1 MEVMRLNSTCLGE
14 HTRTR
19 GVLAVVV
26 VVAVEEVTPTVVEGA
41 VAGGAT
47 TIRMVAISTM
57 TLGII
62 IQETTTIREEGAAVA
77 DLVVQQTCTTIMG
90 WQGMAM
96 LAQVLS
102 QLSRR
107 LLMNFSVR
115 DFC

>member
-1 MEVMRLNSTCLGE
+1 MILNNSTCLGE

-26 VVAVEEVTPTVVEGA
+26 VVVVEEVTPMVVEG

-96 LAQVLS
+96 LVQVLS

>member
-1 MEVMRLNSTCLGE
+1 MRLNNNTCLGE

-26 VVAVEEVTPTVVEGA
+26 VVAVEEVTPTVVEG

-96 LAQVLS
+96 LVRVLS

-107 LLMNFSVR
+107 LWMNFSVR